1 MPDKIQTLHPAGK
14 NGVNIDKGKYDTI
27 REAIIDCLSDKEE
40 VSFAELNQSL
50 KKSLSGRFDGK
61 IPWYVE
67 TVKLDLEARGLIER
81 LPGRTPQVLRLKN

>member
-14 NGVNIDKGKYDTI
+14 NGVNIDKGKYEI
-27 REAIIDCLSDKEE
+27 IKGAIIDCFQNKKEL
-40 VSFAELNQSL
+40 SFADLNQTI
-50 KKSLSGRFDGK
+50 KKSLAGRFDGK

-81 LPGRTPQVLRLKN
+81 LPGRTPQILRLKS